1 MSEQKGELL
10 AAVYPNEEHAKT
22 TLDMLVAMHKAVT
35 ITLIDAAMVTKDE
48 TGKIHVKE
56 TAELTTRKGA
66 KRGAIV
72 AGVFGLIFPPSLI
85 ASVLVG
91 GGVGA
96 LAGKLRDTGIKSDQ
110 VKDIADRIEPG
121 KAAVIALTEGEFGPQ
136 VQQALTGYEGTLL
149 IQAVSEDTLKEIY
162 IHEGEG

>member
-1 MSEQKGELL
+1 MSEKKGELL

-48 TGKIHVKE
+48 SGKMHVAE

-66 KRGAIV
+66 RRGAIV

-96 LAGKLRDTGIKSDQ
+96 LAGKLRDTGIKADQ
-110 VKDIADRIEPG
+110 VKDIADKIEPG

-136 VQQALTGYEGTLL
+136 VQMALTGYEGTLL

-162 IHEGEG
+162 LHENEV

>member
-1 MSEQKGELL
+1 MSAKKGELL

-22 TLDMLVAMHKAVT
+22 TLDMLESMHRAVT
-35 ITLIDAAMVTKDE
+35 ITLIDAAMVTKDAD
-48 TGKIHVKE
+48 GKVHVKE

-66 KRGAIV
+66 TRGAVI

-85 ASVLVG
+85 ASVLAG
-91 GGVGA
+91 GAVGA
-96 LAGKLRDTGIKSDQ
+96 IAGKLRDTGIKSAQ
-110 VKDIADRIEPG
+110 ITDIANQIEPG

-149 IQAVSEDTLKEIY
+149 IQAVSEEDLKKIY
-162 IHEGEG
+162 EAESQG

>member
-1 MSEQKGELL
+1 MSKKKGELL

-22 TLDMLVAMHKAVT
+22 TLDMLVAMHKNVT
-35 ITLIDAAMVTKDE
+35 ITLIDAAMVTKDDD
-48 TGKIHVKE
+48 GKIHVEE

-96 LAGKLRDTGIKSDQ
+96 LAGKLCDTGINSDQ
-110 VKDIADRIEPG
+110 IKDIADKIEPG

-136 VQQALTGYEGTLL
+136 VQMALTGYEGTLL
-149 IQAVSEDTLKEIY
+149 IQAVSEDTLKQIY
-162 IHEGEG
+162 LHENEV